1 MKKNRRPRL
10 EDLIPD
16 AEYRE
21 EIREGLSSGK
31 RWLGPD
37 GVFTSLLQSFV
48 DAALEGEMD
57 YHMLQEKEKGNIN
70 RRNGHGKKSVKTE
83 GGELELRT
91 PRDRS
96 GTFEPKLIEKRQR
109 SLENGL
115 DEVILSLYGK
125 GNSVE
130 DIHRL
135 LYEIYGINYS
145 TSAISVITDKVWPM
159 IIEWQQRILKPV
171 YSILYLDGIH
181 FRVKRDQQY
190 LSQCVYTVYGIDCEG
205 NRDILGIYISD
216 SESSNNWGIIL
227 EDLARRGVKDI
238 LIACID
244 GLSGFKESIGEV
256 YPMTIIQRCIVH
268 KIRNSMKF
276 VPYKNQRAICADLRR
291 IYTAANKVQAL
302 QALEAFRVKWGKE
315 GERIAKMWE
324 KDWEELMAFMDFNAH
339 IRRMIYTTN
348 PVEAVHRMIRKVTKS
363 KGAWISEK
371 ALTKQLYLTLMNNTK
386 SWNRKILHW
395 GSIKSELNDKFGE
408 RFSKWGE

>member
-135 LYEIYGINYS
+135 LYEIYGINYG
-145 TSAISVITDKVWPM
+145 
-159 IIEWQQRILKPV
+159 Q
-171 YSILYLDGIH
+171 
-181 FRVKRDQQY
+181 
-190 LSQCVYTVYGIDCEG
+190 
-205 NRDILGIYISD
+205 
-216 SESSNNWGIIL
+216 
-227 EDLARRGVKDI
+227 GVANDYRMAAKNTE
-238 LIACID
+238 ACI
-244 GLSGFKESIGEV
+244 FN
-256 YPMTIIQRCIVH
+256 II
-268 KIRNSMKF
+268 F
-276 VPYKNQRAICADLRR
+276 RR
-291 IYTAANKVQAL
+291 DT
-302 QALEAFRVKWGKE
+302 F
-315 GERIAKMWE
+315 
-324 KDWEELMAFMDFNAH
+324 
-339 IRRMIYTTN
+339 
-348 PVEAVHRMIRKVTKS
+348 
-363 KGAWISEK
+363 
-371 ALTKQLYLTLMNNTK
+371 
-386 SWNRKILHW
+386 
-395 GSIKSELNDKFGE
+395 
-408 RFSKWGE
+408 